1 MLELE
6 SGASRLDLVG
16 RTVVARLSWRSRAS
30 TSKSS
35 VISEGRGG
43 SFTCP
48 NNASVDGVSWT
59 RDVVPAVRSFGSS
72 ISFGRD
78 AKAEQDK

>member
-1 MLELE
+1 M
-6 SGASRLDLVG
+6 G
-16 RTVVARLSWRSRAS
+16 RIDVARLSWRSRAS

-43 SFTCP
+43 SFTCA
-48 NNASVDGVSWT
+48 NSASVDGVSWT
-59 RDVVPAVRSFGSS
+59 REVELPVVQSSGSS

-78 AKAEQDK
+78 AKPR